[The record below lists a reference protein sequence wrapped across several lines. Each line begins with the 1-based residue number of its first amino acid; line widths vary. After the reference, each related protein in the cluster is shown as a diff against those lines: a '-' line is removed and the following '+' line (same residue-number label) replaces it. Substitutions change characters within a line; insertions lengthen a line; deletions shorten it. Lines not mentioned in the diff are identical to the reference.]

1 MSVFPVGTA
10 GGSTCGEPK
19 NTSFSLLLQMHR
31 PSTTQ
36 VPLAQVLASVQTL
49 SLRLLQDGS
58 LTNCSLFARCIASA
72 K

>member
-1 MSVFPVGTA
+1 MSLFPVETA
-10 GGSTCGEPK
+10 GGGTCGEPK

-36 VPLAQVLASVQTL
+36 VPLPQLFASVQTL

-58 LTNCSLFARCIASA
+58 LSNSSLFARCIASA